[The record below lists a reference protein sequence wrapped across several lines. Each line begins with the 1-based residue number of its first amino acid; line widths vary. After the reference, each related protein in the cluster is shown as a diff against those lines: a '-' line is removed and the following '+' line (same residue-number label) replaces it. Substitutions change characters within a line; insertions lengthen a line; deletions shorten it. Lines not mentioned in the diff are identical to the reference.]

1 MLLLVLIVSTSINCK
16 KIFFSNIFEL
26 LRGRF
31 LYYNRKEI
39 AIMTMK
45 GIFGLE
51 VGKIYINSLGHK
63 IEVLGIHEKL
73 ITYSINNTTY
83 WGTDYDRFFDI
94 ISR

>member
-1 MLLLVLIVSTSINCK
+1 
-16 KIFFSNIFEL
+16 
-26 LRGRF
+26 
-31 LYYNRKEI
+31 
-39 AIMTMK
+39 MTMK

-51 VGKIYINSLGHK
+51 VGKIYINNLGHK

-83 WGTDYDRFFDI
+83 WATDYDRFFDI